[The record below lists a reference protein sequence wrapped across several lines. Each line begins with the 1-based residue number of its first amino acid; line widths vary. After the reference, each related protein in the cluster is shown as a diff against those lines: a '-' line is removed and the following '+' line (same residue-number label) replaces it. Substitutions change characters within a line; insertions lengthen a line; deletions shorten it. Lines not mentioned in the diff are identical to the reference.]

1 MEFTPALFSTRVG
14 SGRRTFFFDVKN
26 TRDAK
31 PYLKITESSISKEGE
46 KKKFYM
52 TVFENELT
60 EFQQAVEQVVGFIKQ
75 PVKQ

>member
-31 PYLKITESSISKEGE
+31 PYLKITESSINKEGE

-52 TVFENELT
+52 TVFDNEMT
-60 EFQQAVEQVVGFIKQ
+60 DFQKAIEQVIGFVRQ
-75 PVKQ
+75 EVK

>member
-26 TRDAK
+26 TKDSK

-52 TVFENELT
+52 TVFASELN

-75 PVKQ
+75 PVK

>member
-26 TRDAK
+26 TKDSK

-52 TVFENELT
+52 TVFANELT
-60 EFQQAVEQVVGFIKQ
+60 EFQQAVEQVVEFIKQ
-75 PVKQ
+75 PVK